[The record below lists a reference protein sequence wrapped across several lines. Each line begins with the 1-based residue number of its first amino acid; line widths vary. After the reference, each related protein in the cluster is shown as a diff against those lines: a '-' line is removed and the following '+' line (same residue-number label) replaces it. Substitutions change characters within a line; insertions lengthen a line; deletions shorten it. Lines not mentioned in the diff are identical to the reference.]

1 MPNIYHIKVTN
12 DSKPPISN
20 GCYNIK
26 VRIKYLKKKVQ
37 SIGVH
42 VHKDHW
48 DESSGNIKLKHIDK
62 YINQKKYIDSIYER
76 IADVKVDLINGKIS
90 VPTAFNILLDKNT
103 KEGSIIDWVKQ
114 CEPTAKC
121 GQSTIDKHIQNIN
134 ALNGWL
140 TNGYSPIT
148 FEHLQD
154 EEAIGSIATQII
166 RGKKS
171 LSKNYQASL
180 MTSLNWVTSKAKLKL
195 KNPFTEYNHRVGYIP
210 SKKNVP
216 IDMIDFVSGLNNI
229 NTLHQFE
236 SALFW
241 LYSFCYLGLDGIDIA
256 KISEENIIT
265 PDYKLIDYIP
275 DADALGNKDYITPVH
290 LKVVRKKSIEGVS
303 EDTGVDAVFQCNLF
317 PTLIIQELLKH
328 CIQHNDPDNAYTGKD
343 KLRLFKFD
351 PYTTEGAEKWK
362 AKRNSYN
369 QSIGAKIG
377 TTNQRTRHTITK
389 VAYELNMDKD
399 KIDLMLNHKVKGVI
413 KHYFRSEQ
421 TEQDVFQ
428 IHIFQ
433 EWNLL
438 KCVALLL
445 EKFENRTEFINGKNV
460 SFIPESILH
469 QRINRRKLPRLHR
482 TQMLYQIKDLTKFS
496 REDEMKYKTLMRKMA
511 KGDLKIVNGEI
522 TKVAITEKKYPKVLK
537 DLIAKRKKLYAEKR
551 YIKVK
556 GKMIELRDDFN
567 PKIEFIDEEQRTK
580 GKVVSLN
587 KRGA

>member
-1 MPNIYHIKVTN
+1 MENFQHEDDYKFLKV
-12 DSKPPISN
+12 
-20 GCYNIK
+20 
-26 VRIKYLKKKVQ
+26 
-37 SIGVH
+37 
-42 VHKDHW
+42 
-48 DESSGNIKLKHIDK
+48 
-62 YINQKKYIDSIYER
+62 
-76 IADVKVDLINGKIS
+76 
-90 VPTAFNILLDKNT
+90 
-103 KEGSIIDWVKQ
+103 
-114 CEPTAKC
+114 
-121 GQSTIDKHIQNIN
+121 IQ
-134 ALNGWL
+134 
-140 TNGYSPIT
+140 
-148 FEHLQD
+148 D
-154 EEAIGSIATQII
+154 AI
-166 RGKKS
+166 R
-171 LSKNYQASL
+171 
-180 MTSLNWVTSKAKLKL
+180 KAKK
-195 KNPFTEYNHRVGYIP
+195 
-210 SKKNVP
+210 
-216 IDMIDFVSGLNNI
+216 
-229 NTLHQFE
+229 
-236 SALFW
+236 
-241 LYSFCYLGLDGIDIA
+241 
-256 KISEENIIT
+256 EE
-265 PDYKLIDYIP
+265 
-275 DADALGNKDYITPVH
+275 
-290 LKVVRKKSIEGVS
+290 
-303 EDTGVDAVFQCNLF
+303 
-317 PTLIIQELLKH
+317 
-328 CIQHNDPDNAYTGKD
+328 
-343 KLRLFKFD
+343 
-351 PYTTEGAEKWK
+351 AEKWK

-377 TTNQRTRHTITK
+377 TTNQRTRHTITN

-445 EKFENRTEFINGKNV
+445 EKFENRTEIINGKNV